1 MTMFKRNKVKYIYY
15 LIKIIMTSFK
25 RINKFKRRRIRF
37 QKRIIIVM
45 LTRKKL
51 KVFACN
57 AIDKNQFMKIQQFAN
72 FVLIEY
78 SKLPNDMMGKN

>member
-1 MTMFKRNKVKYIYY
+1 MTMFLRNKVKYIYY

-57 AIDKNQFMKIQQFAN
+57 VIDKNQYMKIQQFVN

-78 SKLPNDMMGKN
+78 SKLPSDMMDKN

>member
-57 AIDKNQFMKIQQFAN
+57 VIDKN
-72 FVLIEY
+72 
-78 SKLPNDMMGKN
+78 